1 MISNN
6 SIQAALITYLKANS
20 SLLAKLS
27 SSADIKESQW
37 QGTDFIYPAV
47 RIDLGTQVPEGNPLC
62 NYSSLP
68 ITVQVFTEDA
78 SSLNCDTIAGIIGN
92 ILHGVNFHDTPN
104 KVTFVRLT
112 VIGLVGAIRRDNLT
126 WYSEV
131 SARALISP

>member
-6 SIQAALITYLKANS
+6 SIQAALITYLKANTV
-20 SLLAKLS
+20 LLAKLS
-27 SSADIKESQW
+27 SSADIKENQW

-47 RIDLGTQVPEGNPLC
+47 RVDLGTQVPDGNPQC
-62 NYSSLP
+62 NYATLP

-78 SSLNCDTIAGIIGN
+78 SSLNCDAIAGVVGA
-92 ILHGVNFHDTPN
+92 ILHGANFSNSTY
-104 KVTFVRLT
+104 KVTFMRLT

-131 SARALISP
+131 NARALISP

>member
-6 SIQAALITYLKANS
+6 SIQAALITYLKANTV
-20 SLLAKLS
+20 LLAKLS
-27 SSADIKESQW
+27 SSADIKENQW

-47 RIDLGTQVPEGNPLC
+47 RIDLGTQVPDGNPQC

-78 SSLNCDTIAGIIGN
+78 SSLNCDTIAGTIGT
-92 ILHGVNFHDTPN
+92 ILHGANFHDTTQ

-112 VIGLVGAIRRDNLT
+112 VIGLVGAIRRDSLT

-131 SARALISP
+131 NVRALISP